1 MRYNNVNTPTI
12 LLLQRRKRLWRRCRS
27 NSLLHPNCHESQQ
40 FPGDY
45 GQNDLQNRPRIHK
58 RSQNLVWLE
67 HKAICR
73 NQDATCQPN
82 EWHSLIKERGNGKK
96 FLITRKP
103 REELFFFFLVSAI
116 EKLNQSFFQY
126 RLFQCNRRPQFKNP
140 WNVSNTYQPVSVSV
154 ATSRSPGAIHR
165 GFPDE

>member
-40 FPGDY
+40 FPSDY

-126 RLFQCNRRPQFKNP
+126 RLFQCKRRPQFKNP
-140 WNVSNTYQPVSVSV
+140 
-154 ATSRSPGAIHR
+154 
-165 GFPDE
+165 

>member
-40 FPGDY
+40 FPSDY

-103 REELFFFFLVSAI
+103 REELFFFFFSICNCEI
-116 EKLNQSFFQY
+116 ESIFFPISS
-126 RLFQCNRRPQFKNP
+126 L
-140 WNVSNTYQPVSVSV
+140 PVQQK
-154 ATSRSPGAIHR
+154 TPI
-165 GFPDE
+165 

>member
-12 LLLQRRKRLWRRCRS
+12 LLLQTRKRLWRRCRS

-45 GQNDLQNRPRIHK
+45 GQNDLQNRPRTHK

-82 EWHSLIKERGNGKK
+82 EWHNLIKERGNGKK

-103 REELFFFFLVSAI
+103 REELYFFFLVSAI

-126 RLFQCNRRPQFKNP
+126 RLFQCNRRPQFK
-140 WNVSNTYQPVSVSV
+140 
-154 ATSRSPGAIHR
+154 SP
-165 GFPDE
+165 

>member
-1 MRYNNVNTPTI
+1 MRYNNINTPTI

-27 NSLLHPNCHESQQ
+27 NSLLHPNCRESQQ
-40 FPGDY
+40 FPSDY

-96 FLITRKP
+96 FLITRKL

-116 EKLNQSFFQY
+116 EKLNQSFIQY

-140 WNVSNTYQPVSVSV
+140 
-154 ATSRSPGAIHR
+154 
-165 GFPDE
+165 

>member
-40 FPGDY
+40 FPSDY

-103 REELFFFFLVSAI
+103 REELFFFFFLVSAI

-140 WNVSNTYQPVSVSV
+140 
-154 ATSRSPGAIHR
+154 
-165 GFPDE
+165 